1 MYLLHTDF
9 VTSLLENVISPKILF
24 YDVAI
29 WGCLNLAEETWF
41 TKATI
46 LANLQKSDK
55 AKDHRDDSVL
65 QYFWYANFIFVFFSR
80 LLQSDI

>member
-9 VTSLLENVISPKILF
+9 VTSLLENIISPEILF

-46 LANLQKSDK
+46 LANL
-55 AKDHRDDSVL
+55 
-65 QYFWYANFIFVFFSR
+65 
-80 LLQSDI
+80 